1 MLSWHFTWKKSQDHF
16 CLHCKRLVKTW
27 QQYPSAAKRSH
38 LCGAILS
45 RDCKENTH
53 PEEGLWCHY
62 LEACCIPVCVRV
74 RHIRKTSPLQACTAF
89 SVSFR
94 NSRHTLTAAKYQNEE
109 SVDKLFLQTSVFS
122 SCCRDCV
129 LLCIYGHTFT
139 VCEKCRDFHF
149 TFMKAAFFFFW
160 WSYASALVST
170 GHVFTAGFHGHQPL
184 TLYIALC
191 LRVGKLPLIWVSK
204 MPRGAS
210 HLESHETFPLS

>member
-1 MLSWHFTWKKSQDHF
+1 MSVEIAL
-16 CLHCKRLVKTW
+16 
-27 QQYPSAAKRSH
+27 Y
-38 LCGAILS
+38 
-45 RDCKENTH
+45 KENTHTCTH
-53 PEEGLWCHY
+53 PEEGLWCHH
-62 LEACCIPVCVRV
+62 LEACCIPVWECVRV
-74 RHIRKTSPLQACTAF
+74 RHIRKTSALQACTAF

-94 NSRHTLTAAKYQNEE
+94 NSRHTLTSAKYQNEE
-109 SVDKLFLQTSVFS
+109 SVDKLFLQTSMFS

-149 TFMKAAFFFFW
+149 TFMKAASFFFW

-170 GHVFTAGFHGHQPL
+170 GPVFTAGFHGHQPL
-184 TLYIALC
+184 TLCIALC

-204 MPRGAS
+204 MPQGAS